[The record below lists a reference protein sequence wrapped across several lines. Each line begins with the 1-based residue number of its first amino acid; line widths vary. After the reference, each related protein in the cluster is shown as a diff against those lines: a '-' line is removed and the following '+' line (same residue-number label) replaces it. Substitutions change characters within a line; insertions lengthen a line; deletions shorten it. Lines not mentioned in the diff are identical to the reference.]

1 MKRTNEQTLKQAL
14 EEMLRT
20 YQLEGKLAEM
30 RVIKA
35 WPQVTGKLI
44 SRHTRN
50 IYINKKKL
58 FVRID
63 SPAIKN
69 ELFYNRQKVVDL
81 LNQETGEKVIE
92 EIVFI

>member
-1 MKRTNEQTLKQAL
+1 MKHTNEQTLKQAL
-14 EEMLRT
+14 KEMLKAYR
-20 YQLEGKLAEM
+20 LEGKLAEM

-44 SRHTRN
+44 NRHTRN

-81 LNQETGEKVIE
+81 LNQEAGEKVIE

>member
-1 MKRTNEQTLKQAL
+1 
-14 EEMLRT
+14 MLRT

>member
-1 MKRTNEQTLKQAL
+1 
-14 EEMLRT
+14 MLRT

-30 RVIKA
+30 RAIKA

-81 LNQETGEKVIE
+81 LNQEAGEKVIE

>member
-1 MKRTNEQTLKQAL
+1 MKHTNEHTLKQAL
-14 EEMLRT
+14 KEMLKAYR
-20 YQLEGKLAEM
+20 LEGKLAEI

-44 SRHTRN
+44 NRHTRN
-50 IYINKKKL
+50 IYISKKKL

-69 ELFYNRQKVVDL
+69 ELFYNRQKVVEL
-81 LNQETGEKVIE
+81 LNQEAGEKVIE